1 MQDSELKSV
10 LKQVLT
16 ELGEKKASGDDLADS
31 LLKKA
36 RSLRLSPE
44 QLTRMVNVLNVERT
58 LAMHSKAASDEERG
72 ADLHLLDAPS
82 VVARYATETAPTE
95 KKAGSIIRQVPM
107 WKSYSVGDSLKS
119 PPTAELLGAAGKL
132 DDWQSSTAK
141 AASAPDP
148 LAWMKDDHGL
158 RLLAADCNSE
168 LRTVLQKIAR
178 IALPSIISDPT
189 PLLNE
194 VTTLSPFVA
203 EALGDHLQYLGY
215 QVSRD
220 KVAAVDFCP
229 DTFKVEH
236 LVREADELLHVGEVC
251 KIAASPNSMAEML
264 SAAMQGGPAR
274 IVLAD
279 KVNMLGQPLE
289 EPKEKEPDLPDIEE
303 SEKRP
308 PSKPAGDMS
317 PLLYALERSAPPAAA
332 RVEPNPYKEQGPSI
346 AGSPSSDA
354 SQSKLL
360 AALEA
365 AGAAGSMVG
374 TGGKALGEGA
384 KGLADTLSKPYAT
397 EGAKSMTDLYTS
409 LLGTSLTNKKQKVTD
424 SVTRL
429 KQQIVLTRLIKSDD
443 IIRHAK
449 PGEVVS
455 MFNTIRNINPQAAA
469 DINVVKLLM
478 REALTNQGMPLSS
491 AKSLND
497 VQSSAKNTAK

>member
-1 MQDSELKSV
+1 
-10 LKQVLT
+10 
-16 ELGEKKASGDDLADS
+16 
-31 LLKKA
+31 
-36 RSLRLSPE
+36 
-44 QLTRMVNVLNVERT
+44 
-58 LAMHSKAASDEERG
+58 
-72 ADLHLLDAPS
+72 
-82 VVARYATETAPTE
+82 
-95 KKAGSIIRQVPM
+95 
-107 WKSYSVGDSLKS
+107 
-119 PPTAELLGAAGKL
+119 
-132 DDWQSSTAK
+132 
-141 AASAPDP
+141 
-148 LAWMKDDHGL
+148 
-158 RLLAADCNSE
+158 
-168 LRTVLQKIAR
+168 
-178 IALPSIISDPT
+178 
-189 PLLNE
+189 
-194 VTTLSPFVA
+194 
-203 EALGDHLQYLGY
+203 
-215 QVSRD
+215 
-220 KVAAVDFCP
+220 
-229 DTFKVEH
+229 
-236 LVREADELLHVGEVC
+236 
-251 KIAASPNSMAEML
+251 
-264 SAAMQGGPAR
+264 
-274 IVLAD
+274 
-279 KVNMLGQPLE
+279 
-289 EPKEKEPDLPDIEE
+289 
-303 SEKRP
+303 
-308 PSKPAGDMS
+308 MS

-409 LLGTSLTNKKQKVTD
+409 LLGTYLTNKKQKVTD

-455 MFNTIRNINPQAAA
+455 MFNMIRNINPQAAA

-491 AKSLND
+491 VKSLND